1 MIGPYFPVFV
11 LGTLAVGLGLVVIL
25 LSFVLGPRKPSPVKQ
40 ATYESGLTP
49 IGPGRRRMPVRFYL
63 IATLFIL
70 FDIEVIYLYPYAVR
84 FQALARPV
92 AEGGQGLGALVSMG
106 VFLGVLLLGL
116 VYVWRKGAL
125 EWD

>member
-1 MIGPYFPVFV
+1 MHAAYAPV
-11 LGTLAVGLGLVVIL
+11 LILTALAVGLGALVIG
-25 LSFVLGPRKPSPVKQ
+25 LSFIVGPRKPSPVKS

-49 IGPGRRRMPVRFYL
+49 IGPGRRRVPVRFYL

-70 FDIEVIYLYPYAVR
+70 FDIEVIYLYPWAVQFR
-84 FQALARPV
+84 QLARPV
-92 AEGGQGLGALVSMG
+92 AAGGLGAGALVSMG
-106 VFLGVLLLGL
+106 IFIGVLSLGL